1 MMTLLDALTIFAL
14 VILVLVLFKLY
25 EKRSNI
31 MLQLDPKTKTI
42 TQDPNFWSGR
52 YKLHQTTSIVRDTP
66 DIHDL
71 LNDLDIEFREWLQK
85 NRLPDMPLW
94 NLYHKFFN
102 VRINNGEGLP
112 RFLENVEV
120 RDVSKLMYE
129 VAQGTVSPE
138 VARFVTV
145 AVANQVEDK
154 NVQYWAKRL
163 NQVIFENLWGDGSTN
178 V

>member
-1 MMTLLDALTIFAL
+1 MSLLDALQIFLL
-14 VILVLVLFKLY
+14 VILIVVCYSFRREGSKQRGNEMSHQTGY
-25 EKRSNI
+25 
-31 MLQLDPKTKTI
+31 
-42 TQDPNFWSGR
+42 

-112 RFLENVEV
+112 RFIENVEV

-154 NVQYWAKRL
+154 NVQYWAKRI
-163 NQVIFENLWGDGSTN
+163 NQVVFENIWGDGSTN